1 MQPGQTLAMYTQLMA
16 INALAF
22 AEGQYEVAYHA
33 LVAAFHCAHDLQDSD
48 RVVAVQQQAAEQR
61 HGIDELA
68 PGHYHTGR
76 PPEWR
81 QRVSNYGELARQAQM
96 VALLLDRQ
104 RRTAALQEVLD
115 ERPLDD

>member
-22 AEGQYEVAYHA
+22 AKGQYEVAYHA
-33 LVAAFHCAHDLQDSD
+33 LVAALHCAHDLHDSN
-48 RVVAVQQQAAEQR
+48 RVVAVQQRAAEQR
-61 HGIDELA
+61 HEIDERA
-68 PGHYHTGR
+68 PGHYQAGR

-104 RRTAALQEVLD
+104 RYDAELQDLLD
-115 ERPLDD
+115 GRPRD